1 MQTAALLTQH
11 RAAYDKLRH
20 LHQIEQFQ
28 QIIRDAEAGVILI
41 QLLLE
46 HGNAPQGALQPAGGA
61 HNPHV
66 IPHEQP

>member
-20 LHQIEQFQ
+20 LHQIAQFQ

-46 HGNAPQGALQPAGGA
+46 AW
-61 HNPHV
+61 
-66 IPHEQP
+66 